1 MVRPIIFVHRG
12 YADYLYFALHQ
23 VHYSNPHSSLILISD
38 QKYDHLDFVKQ
49 YDICNYSEKASQF
62 KNIYKH
68 MSKCTYSFELAAF
81 QRLLILGEFMSKEN
95 IQDSFS
101 FDSDV
106 LIYSDLENA
115 YAQILQNIDFGYGVA
130 AQDLELSWSGS
141 VHICYWKQD
150 AITDYS
156 EFLIKS
162 FKGGSYFEKYQQ
174 KWKFHQE
181 HSEVGGGV
189 TEMTALYFYYMRN
202 EQDNAMKFYNFSAIT
217 DGSTS
222 DWNVSSPN
230 GKDLKQE
237 YKMGIRIKDVVW
249 HGSFPYVYNYFT
261 KSEIKFH
268 FLHFQGGT
276 KLLMPIYYTGPEF
289 VSMNRIIL
297 QNKIKICKGKIRNF
311 FAWIV
316 KNILGRR
323 CSYIPFP

>member
-49 YDICNYSEKASQF
+49 YDICNYSEKAIQF
-62 KNIYKH
+62 KNVYRH

-81 QRLLILGEFMSKEN
+81 QRLLILGEFMCKEN

-115 YAQILQNIDFGYGVA
+115 YGKLLQNIDFGYCVV
-130 AQDLELSWSGS
+130 AQDIEISWAGS
-141 VHICYWKQD
+141 VHICYWKRD

-156 EFLIKS
+156 EFLIQS
-162 FKGGSYFEKYQQ
+162 FKDGPYFEKYQQ
-174 KWKFHQE
+174 KWKNHQAQPE
-181 HSEVGGGV
+181 LGGGV
-189 TEMTALYFYYMRN
+189 TEMTALYFYYKKH
-202 EQDNAMKFYNFSAIT
+202 DNVKKFYNLSEVT
-217 DGSTS
+217 DGASTEWTIS
-222 DWNVSSPN
+222 TPN
-230 GKDLKQE
+230 GKNLVDE
-237 YKMGIRIKDVVW
+237 YRMKNRIKDIAW
-249 HGSFPYVYNYFT
+249 NDGFPYVYNFFT
-261 KSEIKFH
+261 SSDVKLH
-268 FLHFQGGT
+268 FLHFQGSS
-276 KLLMPIYYTGPEF
+276 KLLMPDYYTGPEF

-297 QNKIKICKGKIRNF
+297 RNKIKICKGKIRNF

-316 KNILGRR
+316 KNMLGRR